1 MICSFLCNGII
12 FGLINSYGVIY
23 VALKNEFD
31 EEGIENSEMK
41 ASFVGSLLVGS
52 TFVLS
57 PISGVLADCF
67 GIRNTAF
74 LGGFIATLGVFLS
87 SFCIHNVRT
96 FNESIFDKV
105 GGNLIILTAFLS
117 N

>member
-12 FGLINSYGVIY
+12 FGLINSYGAIY
-23 VALKNEFD
+23 VALKSQYE
-31 EEGIENSEMK
+31 EEGSGHSEMK
-41 ASFVGSLLVGS
+41 ASLVGSLLVGS

-57 PISGVLADCF
+57 PISGVLVDRF

-87 SFCIHNVRT
+87 SFYINNV
-96 FNESIFDKV
+96 SK
-105 GGNLIILTAFLS
+105 
-117 N
+117 